1 MSEINVD
8 RIADSTGLGAP
19 EFPYGVI
26 LNSSV
31 GVITAAN
38 VSVANSVTATEYYG
52 DGSKLTG
59 VATGDANYAEVA
71 GIATLAQGLTGS
83 PTITVTAVNASGEID
98 ANVVDVGTK
107 VDVGSVTS
115 PAGGVQLNTGD
126 ISLRTDSRSA
136 GYDGVML
143 YRGGNAI
150 SDRVGGFRADGYLI
164 ASSGEIT
171 GDLNIDGNVSI
182 AGTVTHQDV
191 TDIDSVGLITARE
204 GIKIPDDKNI
214 DFGAGPDLSIY
225 HQTSPE
231 LDIIES
237 NTVLIRGKQGLQNPM
252 GYFRQGSGQVFY
264 YAGDQRLE
272 TTNGGI
278 NVTGSVTATSFS
290 GDGSGLTGVGG
301 ASWTLGANGTS
312 DYTFTGPGLTGA
324 ENDPTLYLVRG
335 QTYKFVN
342 SMGAHPF
349 RIQSDPNGS
358 AGTEYNDGITNN
370 NVSNGTLEWDV
381 QFDAPD
387 VLYYQCTAHP
397 SMGGIIY
404 IGTESRGL
412 QNITNSGRTL
422 IKGDVGTLINT
433 SSGGTVTVPSGVFE
447 PGDLVTVYNNYSSTM
462 SISASGTTLRKAG
475 TSNTGT
481 CTVAEYGTASIL
493 CVSSNEFVVS
503 GNIS

>member
-1 MSEINVD
+1 
-8 RIADSTGLGAP
+8 
-19 EFPYGVI
+19 
-26 LNSSV
+26 
-31 GVITAAN
+31 
-38 VSVANSVTATEYYG
+38 
-52 DGSKLTG
+52 
-59 VATGDANYAEVA
+59 
-71 GIATLAQGLTGS
+71 
-83 PTITVTAVNASGEID
+83 
-98 ANVVDVGTK
+98 
-107 VDVGSVTS
+107 
-115 PAGGVQLNTGD
+115 
-126 ISLRTDSRSA
+126 
-136 GYDGVML
+136 
-143 YRGGNAI
+143 
-150 SDRVGGFRADGYLI
+150 
-164 ASSGEIT
+164 
-171 GDLNIDGNVSI
+171 
-182 AGTVTHQDV
+182 
-191 TDIDSVGLITARE
+191 
-204 GIKIPDDKNI
+204 
-214 DFGAGPDLSIY
+214 
-225 HQTSPE
+225 
-231 LDIIES
+231 
-237 NTVLIRGKQGLQNPM
+237 
-252 GYFRQGSGQVFY
+252 
-264 YAGDQRLE
+264 
-272 TTNGGI
+272 
-278 NVTGSVTATSFS
+278 
-290 GDGSGLTGVGG
+290 
-301 ASWTLGANGTS
+301 
-312 DYTFTGPGLTGA
+312 
-324 ENDPTLYLVRG
+324 
-335 QTYKFVN
+335 
-342 SMGAHPF
+342 MGAHPF